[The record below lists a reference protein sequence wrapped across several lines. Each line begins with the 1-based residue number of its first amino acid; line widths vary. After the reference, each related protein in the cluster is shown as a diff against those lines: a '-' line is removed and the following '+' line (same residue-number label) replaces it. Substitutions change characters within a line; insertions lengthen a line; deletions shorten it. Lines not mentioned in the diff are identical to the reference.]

1 MATKALNTVLN
12 VKLYRELW
20 QMRGQALAIAL
31 VIAGGVAVCVMS
43 LVNYSSLLATRAQYY
58 DQHQFADVFAP
69 VKRAPVH
76 SLQEIASLPGIARYE
91 GRVEGA
97 AKLQMPGFA
106 DPVSARL
113 VSIPHEGQP
122 DINRLFIRQGRL
134 PGVGRSHEVA
144 VIGSFAEAHGLS
156 LGDRFQAII
165 NGRRQ
170 TLVLT
175 GIVESPEFIYVIPPG
190 GMLPDYLRYGVLWMN
205 REALESAMDMRG
217 AFNSLVVTLRPSYSV
232 ATVVD
237 ALDRILARYG
247 ATGAYAREDQFSHR
261 FLSDELNQLKTM
273 ATVFPLIF
281 MSVAMFLLNV
291 VIGRLISTQRDIV
304 AVLKAF
310 GYSNR
315 QIAWHYSKLVIVIA
329 AIGLM
334 IGLALGLW
342 LGRALGELYMDF
354 YRFPGLLFRID
365 PLWLALLAALT
376 ITVAWLGAWR
386 AIRQASSLPPA
397 EAMRPEGPARYQVTL
412 AEKRLSGIRFSQ
424 PSRMIVRQ
432 LTRRPTRS
440 LLSMGGIAMATA
452 IVMVG
457 NFQFDSV
464 SLMVHTQFARVQQQD
479 LAVSFIEPVNR
490 AALYGLQRQ
499 PGIRYAEGRRTVS
512 ARLISGHREWRT
524 AVTGIPADARLQFVV
539 DRELQSVSLPA
550 QGLLL
555 TDYLAGQL
563 GVGAGDRVRLEL
575 LEGDRRTVTVQVA
588 GITSEFLGVG
598 AYMNLDAL
606 NRVLGDGPLIN
617 QALVNL
623 DPEQST
629 DVYNSL
635 RDTPGVSGISIRQA
649 MLDSFYDTLARTF
662 LTFTFFNSLMGGIIA
677 FGVVYNTIRISLA
690 EKGRELAS
698 LRVLGYTHNEV
709 AHILL
714 GEVALLLLLG
724 VPFGWLIGQGLALL
738 IVTAMQTELYRVPL
752 TITSQTLG
760 MSALVVV
767 VSAIASGVI
776 AWWRLKALDLVA
788 VLKTRE

>member
-1 MATKALNTVLN
+1 MASHTLNTVLN
-12 VKLYRELW
+12 TKLRRELW
-20 QMRGQALAIAL
+20 QMRGQVLAIAL

-58 DQHQFADVFAP
+58 EQYQFAEVFSAL
-69 VKRAPVH
+69 KRAPRH
-76 SLQEIASLPGIARYE
+76 ILQEIGELPGVARYE
-91 GRVEGA
+91 GRVEGG
-97 AKLQMPGFA
+97 AKLEMPGFT

-113 VSIPHEGQP
+113 VSIPPDGQP
-122 DINRLFIRQGRL
+122 DINRLFIREGRL
-134 PGVGRSHEVA
+134 PAPGRNQEAA
-144 VIGSFAEAHGLS
+144 VIGSFAEAHDLS
-156 LGDRFQAII
+156 LGDRFQGII

-170 TLVLT
+170 VLVLT

-190 GMLPDYLRYGVLWMN
+190 AMLPDYQRYGVLWMS
-205 REALESAMDMRG
+205 REALEAAMDMEG
-217 AFNSLVVTLRPSYSV
+217 AFNSLLVTLRPGYSV
-232 ATVVD
+232 ASVAD

-247 ATGAYAREDQFSHR
+247 ATGAYGRDDQFSHR

-281 MSVAMFLLNV
+281 MGVAMFLLNV
-291 VIGRLISTQRDIV
+291 VISRLISTQRDII

-310 GYSNR
+310 GYGNR

-329 AIGLM
+329 AIGLSL
-334 IGLALGLW
+334 GLVLGLW
-342 LGRALGELYMDF
+342 LGRSLGELYMDF
-354 YRFPGLLFRID
+354 YRFPGLLFRVN
-365 PLWLALLAALT
+365 PLWMVLLAALT

-386 AIRQASSLPPA
+386 AIRQAAGLPPA
-397 EAMRPEGPARYQVTL
+397 EAMRPEGPARYRVTL
-412 AEKRLSGIRFSQ
+412 AEQLLSRVRFSQ

-432 LTRRPTRS
+432 LSRRPART
-440 LLSMGGIAMATA
+440 LLSMSGIAMATA

-479 LAVSFIEPVNR
+479 LAATFIDPVNS
-490 AALYGLQRQ
+490 AALYGMERQ
-499 PGIRYAEGRRTVS
+499 PGIRYVEGRRTVS
-512 ARLISGHREWRT
+512 ARLKFGHREWRS

-539 DRELQSVSLPA
+539 DRNLERVTLPA
-550 QGLLL
+550 EGLLL
-555 TDYLAGQL
+555 TDYLAREL
-563 GVGAGDRVRLEL
+563 AVRAGDTLELEL
-575 LEGDRRTVTVQVA
+575 LEGDLRTVRVPVA
-588 GITSEFLGVG
+588 GVTSEFLGVG
-598 AYMNLDAL
+598 VYMNLDAL
-606 NRVLGDGPLIN
+606 NRALGDGPLIN
-617 QALVNL
+617 QALINL
-623 DPEQST
+623 DPDKASA
-629 DVYNSL
+629 VYDSL
-635 RDTPGVSGISIRQA
+635 RETPGVLGLSIRQA

-698 LRVLGYTHNEV
+698 LRVLGYTHNEI

-724 VPFGWLIGQGLALL
+724 VPLGWLIGQGLALL

-760 MSALVVV
+760 VSALVVV
-767 VSAIASGVI
+767 VSAIASGII

>member
-1 MATKALNTVLN
+1 MATKGLNTVLN
-12 VKLYRELW
+12 TKLRRELW
-20 QMRGQALAIAL
+20 QMRGQVLAIAL
-31 VIAGGVAVCVMS
+31 VIAGGVGVCVMS

-58 DQHQFADVFAP
+58 DQHEFAHVFAP
-69 VKRAPVH
+69 VKRAPRH
-76 SLQEIASLPGIARYE
+76 ALKEIGSLPAIARYE

-97 AKLQMPGFA
+97 AKLEMPGFP

-113 VSIPHEGQP
+113 VSIPPKGQP
-122 DINRLFIRQGRL
+122 DVNRLFIRQGRL
-134 PGVGRSHEVA
+134 PGAGRSHEVA
-144 VIGSFAEAHGLS
+144 VIGSFAEAHELA
-156 LGDRFQAII
+156 LGDQFHAII

-170 TLVLT
+170 ALTVT

-190 GMLPDYLRYGVLWMN
+190 GMLPDYRRYGVLWMN

-217 AFNSLVVTLRPSYSV
+217 AFNSLVVTLRPGHSV
-232 ATVVD
+232 ASVVD
-237 ALDRILARYG
+237 VLDRLLARYG
-247 ATGAYAREDQFSHR
+247 ATGAFGRDDQFSHR

-329 AIGLM
+329 VIGLLA
-334 IGLALGLW
+334 GLVLGLW
-342 LGRALGELYMDF
+342 LGRSLGELYMDY

-365 PLWLALLAALT
+365 PLWLLLLGTLT
-376 ITVAWLGAWR
+376 IAVAWLGAWR
-386 AIRQASSLPPA
+386 AIRQAAALPPA
-397 EAMRPEGPARYQVTL
+397 EAMRPEGPARFRVTALEKLL
-412 AEKRLSGIRFSQ
+412 AGIRFSQ

-432 LTRRPTRS
+432 LLRRPVRS
-440 LLSMGGIAMATA
+440 LLSVSGIAMAAA

-479 LAVSFIEPVNR
+479 LAATFIDPVNS
-490 AALYGLQRQ
+490 AALFGLQRQ
-499 PGIRYAEGRRTVS
+499 DGIRYVEGRRSVP
-512 ARLISGHREWRT
+512 ARLVAGHREWRS
-524 AVTGIPADARLQFVV
+524 AVTGIPSDARLQFVIDSDLHPV
-539 DRELQSVSLPA
+539 PLPRE
-550 QGLLL
+550 GLLL
-555 TDYLAGQL
+555 TDYLADEL
-563 GVGAGDRVRLEL
+563 GVGPGEVLQLEL
-575 LEGDRRTVTVQVA
+575 LEGDRRTVMVPVA

-598 AYMNLDAL
+598 AYMDLDAL
-606 NRVLGDGPLIN
+606 NRALGEGPLIN
-617 QALVNL
+617 QAMINL
-623 DPEQST
+623 DPDKVS

-635 RDTPGVSGISIRQA
+635 RETPGVLGLSIRQA

-677 FGVVYNTIRISLA
+677 FGVVYNTIRIALA

-724 VPFGWLIGQGLALL
+724 IPLGWLIGQGLALM

-752 TITSQTLG
+752 TITTQTLG
-760 MSALVVV
+760 MAALVVV

>member
-1 MATKALNTVLN
+1 MASNALNT
-12 VKLYRELW
+12 KLCRELW
-20 QMRGQALAIAL
+20 QMRGQVLAIAL

-43 LVNYSSLLATRAQYY
+43 LVNYSSLVATRAQYY
-58 DQHQFADVFAP
+58 EQHQFAEVFSAL
-69 VKRAPVH
+69 KRAPRH
-76 SLQEIASLPGIARYE
+76 ILQEIEKLPGVARYE
-91 GRVEGA
+91 GRVEGG
-97 AKLQMPGFA
+97 AKLEMPGFA

-113 VSIPHEGQP
+113 VSIPPDGQP
-122 DINRLFIRQGRL
+122 DINRLFIREGRL
-134 PGVGRSHEVA
+134 PAPGRNQEVA
-144 VIGSFAEAHGLS
+144 VIGSFAEAHELS
-156 LGDRFQAII
+156 LGDRFEAII

-170 TLVLT
+170 ALILT

-190 GMLPDYLRYGVLWMN
+190 AMLPDYQRYGVLWMS
-205 REALESAMDMRG
+205 REALEAAMDMGG
-217 AFNSLVVTLRPSYSV
+217 AFNSLVVTLRPGYSV
-232 ATVVD
+232 ASVAD
-237 ALDRILARYG
+237 ALDRLLARYG
-247 ATGAYAREDQFSHR
+247 ATGAYGRDDQFSHR

-281 MSVAMFLLNV
+281 MGVAMFLLNV
-291 VIGRLISTQRDIV
+291 VISRLISTQRDII

-310 GYSNR
+310 GYGNR

-329 AIGLM
+329 VIGLLL
-334 IGLALGLW
+334 GLALGLW

-354 YRFPGLLFRID
+354 YRFPGLLFRIN
-365 PLWLALLAALT
+365 PLWLVLLAILT
-376 ITVAWLGAWR
+376 TVVAWLGAWR
-386 AIRQASSLPPA
+386 AIRQAAALPPA
-397 EAMRPEGPARYQVTL
+397 EAMRPEGPARYRVTGV
-412 AEKRLSGIRFSQ
+412 EKLLSGIRFSQ

-432 LTRRPTRS
+432 LSRRPART
-440 LLSMGGIAMATA
+440 LLSMSGVAMASA

-479 LAVSFIEPVNR
+479 LATTFIDPVNSS
-490 AALYGLQRQ
+490 ALYGIQRQ
-499 PGIRYAEGRRTVS
+499 PGIRYVEGRRTVP
-512 ARLISGHREWRT
+512 ARLKFGHREWRS
-524 AVTGIPADARLQFVV
+524 AVTGIPADARLQYVV
-539 DRELQSVSLPA
+539 DSDLERVSLPGE
-550 QGLLL
+550 GLLL
-555 TDYLAGQL
+555 TDYLAREL
-563 GVGAGDRVRLEL
+563 GAKPGDTLQLEL
-575 LEGDRRTVTVQVA
+575 LEGDRRTVLVPVA
-588 GITSEFLGVG
+588 GVTSEFLGVG

-606 NRVLGDGPLIN
+606 NRALGDGPLIN
-617 QALVNL
+617 QAMINL
-623 DPEQST
+623 DPTKAAE
-629 DVYNSL
+629 VYDSL
-635 RDTPGVSGISIRQA
+635 RETPGVLGLSIRQA

-724 VPFGWLIGQGLALL
+724 VPLGWLIGQGLVLL

-760 MSALVVV
+760 ISALVVV

>member
-1 MATKALNTVLN
+1 MASNALNTVLN
-12 VKLYRELW
+12 IKLRRELW
-20 QMRGQALAIAL
+20 QMRGQVLAIAL

-43 LVNYSSLLATRAQYY
+43 LVNYSSLVATRAQYY
-58 DQHQFADVFAP
+58 EQNQFAEVFAAL
-69 VKRAPVH
+69 KRAPRHILEDVA
-76 SLQEIASLPGIARYE
+76 ELPGVARYE
-91 GRVEGA
+91 GRVEGG
-97 AKLQMPGFA
+97 AKLEIPGFT

-113 VSIPHEGQP
+113 VSLPPDGQP
-122 DINRLFIRQGRL
+122 DINRLFIREGRL
-134 PGVGRSHEVA
+134 PAPGRNQEVA
-144 VIGSFAEAHGLS
+144 VIGSFAEAHDLS
-156 LGDRFQAII
+156 LGDRFQGII

-170 TLVLT
+170 TLILT

-190 GMLPDYLRYGVLWMN
+190 AMLPDYQRYGVLWMS
-205 REALESAMDMRG
+205 REGLEAAMDMKG
-217 AFNSLVVTLRPSYSV
+217 AFNSLVVTLRPGYSV
-232 ATVVD
+232 DAVAD
-237 ALDRILARYG
+237 ALDRLLARYG
-247 ATGAYAREDQFSHR
+247 ATGAYGREDQFSHR

-281 MSVAMFLLNV
+281 MGVAMFLLNV
-291 VIGRLISTQRDIV
+291 VVSRLISTQRDII

-310 GYSNR
+310 GYGNR

-329 AIGLM
+329 VTGLLL
-334 IGLALGLW
+334 GLALGLW

-354 YRFPGLLFRID
+354 YRFPGLLFRIN
-365 PLWLALLAALT
+365 PLWLVLLAALT
-376 ITVAWLGAWR
+376 VSVAWLGAR
-386 AIRQASSLPPA
+386 RSISQAAALPPA
-397 EAMRPEGPARYQVTL
+397 EAMRPEGPARYRVTGL
-412 AEKRLSGIRFSQ
+412 EKLFSAIRFSQ

-432 LTRRPTRS
+432 LARRPART
-440 LLSMGGIAMATA
+440 LLSMSGVAMATA

-479 LAVSFIEPVNR
+479 LAVSFIDPVNR
-490 AALYGLQRQ
+490 SALYALQRQ
-499 PGIRYAEGRRTVS
+499 PGIRYVEGRRTVP
-512 ARLISGHREWRT
+512 ARLTFGHREWRS
-524 AVTGIPADARLQFVV
+524 AVTGIPRNARLQFVIDSNLAQV
-539 DRELQSVSLPA
+539 HLPA
-550 QGLLL
+550 EGLLL
-555 TDYLAGQL
+555 TDYLAREL
-563 GVGAGDRVRLEL
+563 GVKAGDSVQLEL
-575 LEGDRRTVTVQVA
+575 LEGDRRKVPVPVA
-588 GITSEFLGVG
+588 GITSEYVGVG
-598 AYMNLDAL
+598 AYMSLDAL
-606 NRVLGDGPLIN
+606 NRALGDGPLVN
-617 QALVNL
+617 QAMINL
-623 DPEQST
+623 DSAMATE
-629 DVYNSL
+629 VYDRL
-635 RDTPGVSGISIRQA
+635 RETPGVLGLSIRQA

-724 VPFGWLIGQGLALL
+724 VPLGWLVGQGLALL

-760 MSALVVV
+760 VSALVVV

-776 AWWRLKALDLVA
+776 AWMRLRALDLVA